1 MTHLH
6 PREDVLVRRGVA
18 VEAIPSGEPLTLQ
31 AVQLAQITQ
40 ALGGS
45 FTLAV
50 EGQLVRLKGQDAD
63 AIGKQP
69 PAALDI
75 PADLHIDALEPLV
88 WEQLRTCY
96 DPEIPV
102 NIVDLGLVYRVA
114 FEPMD
119 DGSAD
124 KVRAVIDMTLTA
136 PGCGMGESIANEVC
150 DKVLALPRVGEI
162 TVNLVFTPPWD
173 RSRMSEA
180 ALLALGL

>member
-1 MTHLH
+1 MTHRH
-6 PREDVLVRRGVA
+6 PREDVLVRRSVA
-18 VEAIPSGEPLTLQ
+18 VEAIPSGAPLTLQ
-31 AVQLAQITQ
+31 AGQLAQITQ

-102 NIVDLGLVYRVA
+102 NIVDLGLIYRCEVTPIDA
-114 FEPMD
+114 HGD
-119 DGSAD
+119 
-124 KVRAVIDMTLTA
+124 VQVVIDMTLTA

>member
-1 MTHLH
+1 MMNRRH
-6 PREDVLVRRGVA
+6 REDVLVRRHVT
-18 VEAIPSGEPLTLQ
+18 VETIPSGHPVELEPG
-31 AVQLAQITQ
+31 QLAQITQ

-45 FTLAV
+45 FTLLV
-50 EGQLVRLKGQDAD
+50 EGQLMRLKGQDAD

-69 PAALDI
+69 PEALAV
-75 PADLHIDALEPLV
+75 PKDLPIEELEPLV
-88 WEQLRTCY
+88 WDTLRTCY

-102 NIVDLGLVYRVA
+102 NIADLGLVYRLA
-114 FEPMD
+114 FEPLD
-119 DGSAD
+119 DPD
-124 KVRAVIDMTLTA
+124 QVRVVIDMTLTA

-173 RSRMSEA
+173 RSKMSEA

>member
-1 MTHLH
+1 MMHRRH
-6 PREDVLVRRGVA
+6 REDVLVRRTVT
-18 VEAIPSGEPLTLQ
+18 VETVPSGQPIELE
-31 AVQLAQITQ
+31 AGQLAQITQ
-40 ALGGS
+40 ALGSS
-45 FTLAV
+45 FTLV
-50 EGQLVRLKGQDAD
+50 VDGQLVRLKGQDAD
-63 AIGKQP
+63 AIGKTP
-69 PAALDI
+69 PEAIAV
-75 PADLHIDALEPLV
+75 PEDLHIDDLEPLI
-88 WEQLRTCY
+88 WETLRTCY

-119 DGSAD
+119 DSAD

>member
-1 MTHLH
+1 MMNRRH
-6 PREDVLVRRGVA
+6 REDVLVRRHVT
-18 VEAIPSGEPLTLQ
+18 VETIPSGHPVELEPG
-31 AVQLAQITQ
+31 QLAQITQ

-45 FTLAV
+45 FTLLV
-50 EGQLVRLKGQDAD
+50 EGQLMRLKGADAD

-69 PAALDI
+69 PETI
-75 PADLHIDALEPLV
+75 VVPADLPLDELEPLI
-88 WEQLRTCY
+88 WDTLRTCY

-102 NIVDLGLVYRVA
+102 NIVDLGLVYRLD
-114 FEPMD
+114 FEPSD
-119 DGSAD
+119 DAD
-124 KVRAVIDMTLTA
+124 KVRVVIDMTLTA